1 VLIPLP
7 IVPLPGLGETCKGE
21 TALKAT
27 GSSLLQIE
35 CLTVTYSQEHGTPV
49 RALENI
55 NLSVAPREIV
65 GVLGESGCG
74 KSTLANAVVGLLARS
89 AAIESGRIA
98 FKGVNLLEMSEAQ
111 LPRIRGHK
119 ISVVPQEP
127 ALALNPVMTAGAQIA
142 EVLNAHLRLGRNE
155 RKARVLE
162 LLGQM
167 GFDNPGE
174 VAAAYPH
181 QLSGGQRQR
190 VVLAQAI
197 ACEPELLIADEP
209 TSKLD
214 AGLRTE
220 IASLLSQLH
229 RKHGM
234 AILLI
239 SHDVPL
245 VASLAS
251 QIVLMYS
258 GRVVE
263 SSPRA
268 DMVARPL
275 HPYGRQLLELARSS
289 SVMTAGVRPTL
300 SVNDRDQ
307 REGAASGCCFEP
319 RCGERMSICAE
330 NAPRDVRPEPARTV
344 NCFKYGE

>member
-1 VLIPLP
+1 MQW
-7 IVPLPGLGETCKGE
+7 GEAALNTKGR
-21 TALKAT
+21 
-27 GSSLLQIE
+27 SLLQIE
-35 CLTVTYSQEHGTPV
+35 GLTVTYSQEHEMPV
-49 RALENI
+49 RALERI
-55 NLSVAPREIV
+55 NLSVAPGEIV
-65 GVLGESGCG
+65 GILGESGCG
-74 KSTLANAVVGLLARS
+74 KSTLANALVGLLPRS
-89 AAIESGRIA
+89 AVIDSGKIT
-98 FKGVNLLEMSEAQ
+98 FKGVNLLEISEAQ
-111 LPRIRGHK
+111 LRTIRGHK
-119 ISVVPQEP
+119 VSLVPQEP
-127 ALALNPVMTAGAQIA
+127 ALALNPVMTTGDQIG
-142 EVLNAHLRLGRNE
+142 EVLCAHLSLRRKE
-155 RKARVLE
+155 RKARVLN

-167 GFDNPGE
+167 GFKDPVE

-190 VVLAQAI
+190 IVLAQAI

-214 AGLRTE
+214 ANLRAE
-220 IASLLSQLH
+220 IANLLSKLH

-234 AILLI
+234 GILLI

-251 QIVLMYS
+251 QIVLMYA

-275 HPYGRQLLELARSS
+275 HPYGQQLLELARSS
-289 SVMTAGVRPTL
+289 CVT
-300 SVNDRDQ
+300 
-307 REGAASGCCFEP
+307 ASGATPILPAIGRDYSEGSANGCAFEP
-319 RCGERMSICAE
+319 RCAERMSLCAE
-330 NAPRDVRPEPARTV
+330 RAPGDVQPEPARTV

>member
-1 VLIPLP
+1 LAH
-7 IVPLPGLGETCKGE
+7 
-21 TALKAT
+21 AL
-27 GSSLLQIE
+27 
-35 CLTVTYSQEHGTPV
+35 
-49 RALENI
+49 
-55 NLSVAPREIV
+55 
-65 GVLGESGCG
+65 
-74 KSTLANAVVGLLARS
+74 VGLLPRS
-89 AAIESGRIA
+89 GAIDSGTIT
-98 FKGVNLLEMSEAQ
+98 FKGVNLLEMSEVH
-111 LPRIRGHK
+111 LRTIRGHK
-119 ISVVPQEP
+119 ISLVPQEP
-127 ALALNPVMTAGAQIA
+127 ALALTPVMTAGAQIA
-142 EVLNAHLRLGRNE
+142 EVLNAHLRLGRKE
-155 RKARVLE
+155 RKERVLD

-167 GFDNPGE
+167 GFEHPGE

-190 VVLAQAI
+190 IVLAQAI

-214 AGLRTE
+214 ASLRSE
-220 IASLLSQLH
+220 IANLLSQLH
-229 RKHGM
+229 RTHGM

-268 DMVARPL
+268 DMIARPL
-275 HPYGRQLLELARSS
+275 HPYGQQLLELARSS
-289 SVMTAGVRPTL
+289 SVMAAGVRPTL
-300 SVNDRDQ
+300 PVIDRNH

-330 NAPRDVRPEPARTV
+330 SAPRDVQPEAARTV

>member
-1 VLIPLP
+1 MQW
-7 IVPLPGLGETCKGE
+7 GEA
-21 TALKAT
+21 ALKAT
-27 GSSLLQIE
+27 GNSLLQIE
-35 CLTVTYSQEHGTPV
+35 GLTVTYSQEHGTPV
-49 RALENI
+49 RALERI
-55 NLSVAPREIV
+55 NLSIAPGEIV

-74 KSTLANAVVGLLARS
+74 KSTLANAIVGLLPRS
-89 AAIESGRIA
+89 AVLEAGKIVFQGL
-98 FKGVNLLEMSEAQ
+98 NLLEISEPQ
-111 LPRIRGHK
+111 LRAIRGHK
-119 ISVVPQEP
+119 ISLMPQEP
-127 ALALNPVMTAGAQIA
+127 ALALNPVLTAGAQIA
-142 EVLNAHLRLGRNE
+142 EVLNSHLRLGRKE
-155 RKARVLE
+155 RKARVVD

-167 GFDNPGE
+167 GFDNPGD

-190 VVLAQAI
+190 IVLAQAI
-197 ACEPELLIADEP
+197 ACHPELLIADEP

-214 AGLRTE
+214 ATLRSE
-220 IASLLSQLH
+220 IASLLAQLH

-239 SHDVPL
+239 SHDVTL

-268 DMVARPL
+268 DMIARPL
-275 HPYGRQLLELARSS
+275 HPYGQQLLELARSS
-289 SVMTAGVRPTL
+289 SVMTAGVRPVL
-300 SVNDRDQ
+300 SVIDRDP
-307 REGAASGCCFEP
+307 REGAAKGCSFEP
-319 RCGERMSICAE
+319 RCGDRMSVCAE
-330 NAPRDVRPEPARTV
+330 SAPGDVQLESARTV

>member
-1 VLIPLP
+1 M
-7 IVPLPGLGETCKGE
+7 
-21 TALKAT
+21 
-27 GSSLLQIE
+27 
-35 CLTVTYSQEHGTPV
+35 
-49 RALENI
+49 
-55 NLSVAPREIV
+55 
-65 GVLGESGCG
+65 
-74 KSTLANAVVGLLARS
+74 
-89 AAIESGRIA
+89 
-98 FKGVNLLEMSEAQ
+98 FKGVNLLKMSEAQ
-111 LPRIRGHK
+111 LRTIRGHK
-119 ISVVPQEP
+119 ISLAPQEP
-127 ALALNPVMTAGAQIA
+127 ALALNPVMTAGAQIG
-142 EVLNAHLRLGRNE
+142 EVLNAHLRLGRKE
-155 RKARVLE
+155 RQARVVD

-167 GFDNPGE
+167 GFDTPGE

-190 VVLAQAI
+190 IVLAQAI

-214 AGLRTE
+214 VSLRSE
-220 IASLLSQLH
+220 ITNLLSQLH

-263 SSPRA
+263 CSPRA

-275 HPYGRQLLELARSS
+275 HPYGQQLLELARSS
-289 SVMTAGVRPTL
+289 SVMAAGVRPVL
-300 SVNDRDQ
+300 SVIDRDPPG
-307 REGAASGCCFEP
+307 GAANGCCFEP
-319 RCGERMSICAE
+319 RCGERMSKCAE
-330 NAPRDVRPEPARTV
+330 SAPRDVQLEPARTV